1 MSSRS
6 QLKRRASG
14 RGAASAG
21 SAKHAAIE
29 PTGSALLDLPTKVL
43 LQFLALLEPVELVRM
58 ALCCKRF
65 WHSTDADSSE
75 ERCLVEETAKNI
87 LQTKFEM
94 NGRGQRGSTTTL
106 LHKLWVRW
114 SVASGTAA
122 GSRQVSAGN
131 AHTVT
136 ITRKGVVHACG
147 HGGQGQLGSGDSN
160 DRTVLTKSGALSK
173 VRSSRNRTTISL
185 GTSLL
190 PRCVSHKC
198 LRGACSR

>member
-1 MSSRS
+1 M
-6 QLKRRASG
+6 LKRRASG
-14 RGAASAG
+14 RGAASN
-21 SAKHAAIE
+21 SSVKHAAIE
-29 PTGSALLDLPTKVL
+29 PTGSALVDLPTKAL
-43 LQFLALLEPVELVRM
+43 LHFLASLEPVELVRM
-58 ALCCKRF
+58 TLCCKRF
-65 WHSTDADSSE
+65 WHDSGGSE
-75 ERCLVEETAKNI
+75 ERCLVEETAKHI

-94 NGRGQRGSTTTL
+94 NGRGQRGSSTTL

-122 GSRQVSAGN
+122 GGRQVSAGN

-147 HGGQGQLGSGDSN
+147 HGGQGQLGSGDHN
-160 DRTVLTKSGALSK
+160 DRTVLTKSSVLSK
-173 VRSSRNRTTISL
+173 VRVRSSTQPNYNLPTFSL

-198 LRGACSR
+198 PRGACSR